1 MKKKVKPI
9 MDKEMEEELIN
20 EVLDSLEI
28 QDPTEEEIKKLK
40 EENKRLK
47 RRIWELEFRRLPKE
61 EQRWAENAY
70 LLLWGKLF
78 WSDILDFYWKYLDY
92 TEDDKMPF

>member
-61 EQRWAENAY
+61 EQR
-70 LLLWGKLF
+70 
-78 WSDILDFYWKYLDY
+78 
-92 TEDDKMPF
+92 